1 MLSFR
6 VPSEDDFRSLLEE
19 RITRYVAQRDQVQ
32 GQLIEL
38 NQALNSLD
46 KRLEH
51 ALEMYKLE
59 FGADPP
65 IETETTRRPS
75 RASRRTRSEGP
86 SWNESVATVLRDAG
100 EPLHIND
107 LLRRL
112 IEGGF
117 QTEAKDPIRALA
129 SVLVRHPDVHR
140 TEPNT
145 YAIDGVQAKRSQQS
159 LEGVDADGAPHPHEG
174 EAA

>member
-1 MLSFR
+1 MST
-6 VPSEDDFRSLLEE
+6 EDDFRSQLEE
-19 RITRYVAQRDQVQ
+19 RITRFVAQRDQVQ
-32 GQLIEL
+32 GQLVEL
-38 NQALNSLD
+38 NQSLNSLD

-51 ALEMYKLE
+51 AVEMYKLE
-59 FGADPP
+59 FGAEPP
-65 IETETTRRPS
+65 IATEATRPRS
-75 RASRRTRSEGP
+75 RAPRRTRTEGP
-86 SWNESVATVLRDAG
+86 SWNESVATVLRDAD
-100 EPLHIND
+100 EPLHVNE

-117 QTEAKDPIRALA
+117 HTEAKDPIRALA

-145 YAIDGVQAKRSQQS
+145 YAIDGTEAKRSQQS
-159 LEGVDADGAPHPHEG
+159 LEGLNANGAPHPHEG